1 MGKERHYWEGYFCLF
16 CVPWLLCR
24 EEEGGNCSDGR
35 HTWGK
40 GLLLQRHK
48 DKEHNKPLTYYTHCL
63 KCLGSSTTKLKL
75 HGEVLLEMILWTN
88 TFTCLIAAYHSSTNF
103 HVLRSWFLV
112 FREKK
117 LESAVL
123 AGFSHRTPQHYSL
136 PLLKDQNSKLFKDI
150 EWMCGSVHICV
161 CGVFLCNAE
170 RWETEEQAR
179 AFAVMYIVWGQ

>member
-16 CVPWLLCR
+16 CVPWLLGR

-35 HTWGK
+35 HTWGQ

-48 DKEHNKPLTYYTHCL
+48 DKEYNKPLHDYTHCL

-103 HVLRSWFLV
+103 HVLSSWFLV

-117 LESAVL
+117 LESAGLPSLLVSL
-123 AGFSHRTPQHYSL
+123 ITHLNTTLYHCWKTRTP
-136 PLLKDQNSKLFKDI
+136 NSSRI
-150 EWMCGSVHICV
+150 
-161 CGVFLCNAE
+161 
-170 RWETEEQAR
+170 
-179 AFAVMYIVWGQ
+179 